1 MKDGHLAAQLV
12 KAGIEKRFAIDIGS
26 VVAGVRPVGLLHCE
40 YEKVQGVESILHEF
54 QLRMLAGRKLF
65 RSQDGDSRE
74 SVLSTAPSN
83 NSDEW
88 YEIWYGKKLPHNV
101 CPEQLFS
108 ETGLFLGYPECCRN
122 AMRGDGCLAA
132 LYRRYIQ
139 EDRQRNWRINRLAAL
154 FHPTILMPDF
164 FPCSLSCSEAV
175 SFASA
180 IQSASSGFLSQKDII
195 LATQAMKAPLT
206 VIGDTIVSWP
216 RWSISGGRLEV
227 CVGNSLR
234 EDLRNVANSLSGI
247 NGDQAILLSF
257 DHLVGAGSCKQLCEL
272 RIQGNNGELTDLPLR
287 VDY

>member
-40 YEKVQGVESILHEF
+40 YEKVQRVESILHEF

-65 RSQDGDSRE
+65 RSRDGDSRE
-74 SVLSTAPSN
+74 SVLSTAPSD

-88 YEIWYGKKLPHNV
+88 YEIWYGKELPHNV
-101 CPEQLFS
+101 CAEQLFS

-139 EDRQRNWRINRLAAL
+139 QDRQRNWRINRLAAL

-164 FPCSLSCSEAV
+164 FPCSLACSEAV

-180 IQSASSGFLSQKDII
+180 IQSASRGFLSQED
-195 LATQAMKAPLT
+195 LTAATEAMKAPLT
-206 VIGDTIVSWP
+206 VIGGTIVFWP
-216 RWSISGGRLEV
+216 TWLISDGRLEV
-227 CVGNSLR
+227 RVSSSVK
-234 EDLRNVANSLSGI
+234 EDLRNVANTLSDA
-247 NGDQAILLSF
+247 NGTYAILLSF
-257 DHLVGAGSCKQLCEL
+257 EHFDDSGSYKPPSEL
-272 RIQGNNGELTDLPLR
+272 RILGNNGDFTDLPLA